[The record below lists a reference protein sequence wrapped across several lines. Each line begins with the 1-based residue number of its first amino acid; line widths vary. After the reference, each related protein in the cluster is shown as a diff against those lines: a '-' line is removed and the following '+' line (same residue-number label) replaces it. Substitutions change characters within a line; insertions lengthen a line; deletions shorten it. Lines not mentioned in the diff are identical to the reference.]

1 MNATSLLSSFAT
13 AAERI
18 RHEVLS
24 PAAIAKATGHA
35 VSTISRDRA
44 EKSIMEWK
52 ASDLLLVALASP
64 DLRAA
69 LRAICDGQ
77 EPEGGDPSRVQADL
91 LRDVRTTADVEER
104 IRSALLDGVLRVN
117 EIDEILD
124 AIAARRTSDAQLAR
138 DLRAARRTAR
148 P

>member
-1 MNATSLLSSFAT
+1 MNATTLLSAFAT

-44 EKSIMEWK
+44 EKPILEWK

-77 EPEGGDPSRVQADL
+77 EPEGGDPGRIQADL
-91 LRDVRTTADVEER
+91 VRDVHATADVEEH
-104 IRSALLDGVLRVN
+104 IRTALVDGVLRAG

-124 AIAARRTSDAQLAR
+124 AIAKRRLSDAQLAR

>member
-1 MNATSLLSSFAT
+1 MNATSLLSAFAT

-77 EPEGGDPSRVQADL
+77 EPDGGDPTRVQADL
-91 LRDVRTTADVEER
+91 LRDVRATADVEER
-104 IRSALLDGVLRVN
+104 IRSALLDGVLRAI

-138 DLRAARRTAR
+138 DLRAARRMAR